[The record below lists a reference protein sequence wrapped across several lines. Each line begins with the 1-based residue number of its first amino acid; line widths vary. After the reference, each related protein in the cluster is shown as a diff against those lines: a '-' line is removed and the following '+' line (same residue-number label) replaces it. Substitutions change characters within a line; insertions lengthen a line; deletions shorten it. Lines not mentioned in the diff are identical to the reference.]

1 MPFERPVPIAPR
13 APRPWPLFLVAAALV
28 ALAYGRSLAYPFTRD
43 DAAHFSDAARWQRPP
58 AAWGAHFREEFWA
71 KGSRSGLYR
80 PLTALTI
87 QASVT
92 AGGGLPATP
101 RAPAPPLL
109 RLGNFALLAAAA
121 AAAGTLLLRLG
132 ASRGAALFATAVVAL
147 HPLLSED
154 ALEIVSRSETQAALG
169 VLLAAGILAGGAL
182 AGGAAAK
189 ARGEIRWGR
198 AGLAGLCFLFALG
211 SKEGA
216 FAALPA
222 LLWLAGARLQPA
234 MALCTAVLVA
244 LVGRVEVFGD
254 FVGFDP
260 AQTAFVDNPLI
271 GAPPMTRLF
280 TGVAVLG
287 RQLAQLAWPAQLSVD
302 WSYAAIVPQSAPDRW
317 FLVGAAGAVV
327 VLAWLLVALARG
339 RRAEAFGLLLAGA
352 SWLLVSNVLRP
363 VGTVMGER
371 LFTLPAIGLVVA
383 LTAALSRGLAS
394 RGVLLRRAAAFVGLV
409 FVAAAGARTW
419 QRAADWRDGLA
430 LYEAAE
436 RVAPGS
442 ARVQATLAHI
452 LRSRDQPAAARVHA
466 ERAIELLPD
475 YGKAHA
481 ELSGCLADARQY
493 GAALVHLWLAAHAVG
508 ATDDDQRALQ
518 MAEARVL
525 GDERGRLEFVR
536 YGRERIAARPDL
548 PLHLALAPELERVAR
563 GGG

>member
-1 MPFERPVPIAPR
+1 MPFERPVTIAPR
-13 APRPWPLFLVAAALV
+13 APRPWWLLLVAALLV

-43 DAAHFSDAARWQRPP
+43 DAAHFADVARWQRPP
-58 AAWGAHFREEFWA
+58 SAWLDHFGEEFWA

-109 RLGNFALLAAAA
+109 RLGNFALLAMAA

-132 ASRGAALFATAVVAL
+132 ASRGAALFATSLIAL

-169 VLLAAGILAGGAL
+169 VLMAGGVLAGGL
-182 AGGAAAK
+182 AAK
-189 ARGEIRWGR
+189 ERSEIRWAR

-222 LLWLAGARLQPA
+222 LLLLAGARLQPW
-234 MALCTAVLVA
+234 MALATAVLVA

-254 FVGFDP
+254 LVGFDA

-271 GAPPMTRLF
+271 AAPFATRLF

-287 RQLAQLAWPAQLSVD
+287 RNLAQLAWPEQLSVD
-302 WSYAAIVPQSAPDRW
+302 WSYAAIVPLTAPDRW
-317 FLVGAAGAVV
+317 FIAGAAGVVV

-339 RRAEAFGLLLAGA
+339 RRAESFGLLLAGA

-371 LFTLPAIGLVVA
+371 LFTLPAIGLVIA
-383 LTAALSRGLAS
+383 F
-394 RGVLLRRAAAFVGLV
+394 AAAMSRLLANRSVVTRRRIALVGV
-409 FVAAAGARTW
+409 VVVAVVVVAAAGARTW
-419 QRAADWRDGLA
+419 LRAADWRDGLA

-436 RVAPGS
+436 RVTPDS

-452 LRSRDQPAAARVHA
+452 LRSRQQPSAARLHA
-466 ERAIELLPD
+466 QRAVDLLPD
-475 YGKAHA
+475 YGKAHS
-481 ELSGCLADARQY
+481 ELSGCFADARQY

-508 ATDDDQRALQ
+508 ASDDDQKALQ
-518 MAEARVL
+518 AAEASVL
-525 GDERGRLEFVR
+525 RDERMRLDFVR
-536 YGRERIAARPDL
+536 HGRELVNARPDL
-548 PLHLALAPELERVAR
+548 PLHRALAPELDRVAR